1 MNKRERGMRW
11 ISCLC
16 AAVFLL
22 LLSGHALAS
31 REGPRPHRKV
41 SAEFFATV
49 SSLVLYDAQEE
60 DFEETWGQVRAL
72 LGEIE
77 AQVSLSQP
85 DSDIARFNALP
96 CGESLK
102 VRPHTAAILRIA
114 REMWEESG
122 GLYDPSV
129 GPLVDLWGFTPRFAG
144 NRQQAQMP
152 YDRPYEEGKMPLPEA
167 KYVEAFARLA
177 DFGEIVLDE
186 SGCLH
191 KKIPPVQVEG
201 VSFQAA
207 IDLGGIAKG
216 YAVDQVMQ
224 LLGER
229 GYHQGYFVCGGSS
242 LAAMENPE
250 REEGFDLGIRAPR
263 GSQASFMRL
272 NLKGLALSSSGDY
285 NHFFTRE
292 GVVYCH
298 LINPITGYPI
308 NRPGAD
314 GVQSGIAAV
323 TLLGESAA
331 RDDALSTMLC
341 IMGPE
346 RALAYANERLR
357 HRPYVMVF
365 FRQGIRRYEVVTNLE
380 EGQFQLMDE
389 RYHLASRLEEDGQV
403 RYVGDLMGF

>member
-1 MNKRERGMRW
+1 
-11 ISCLC
+11 
-16 AAVFLL
+16 
-22 LLSGHALAS
+22 
-31 REGPRPHRKV
+31 
-41 SAEFFATV
+41 
-49 SSLVLYDAQEE
+49 
-60 DFEETWGQVRAL
+60 
-72 LGEIE
+72 
-77 AQVSLSQP
+77 
-85 DSDIARFNALP
+85 
-96 CGESLK
+96 
-102 VRPHTAAILRIA
+102 
-114 REMWEESG
+114 
-122 GLYDPSV
+122 
-129 GPLVDLWGFTPRFAG
+129 
-144 NRQQAQMP
+144 
-152 YDRPYEEGKMPLPEA
+152 
-167 KYVEAFARLA
+167 
-177 DFGEIVLDE
+177 
-186 SGCLH
+186 
-191 KKIPPVQVEG
+191 
-201 VSFQAA
+201 
-207 IDLGGIAKG
+207 
-216 YAVDQVMQ
+216 MQ

-263 GSQASFMRL
+263 GQQASFMRL

-298 LINPITGYPI
+298 LINPDTGYPI

-357 HRPYVMVF
+357 HRPFVMVF

-389 RYHLASRLEEDGQV
+389 RYHLASRLEADGQV